1 MSDNSDDTGAE
12 QRRLVDRALRDEV
25 WAGADATNR
34 LRTVIEANQ
43 TSTDRQTTTIIRLT
57 WVMAWLTVIT
67 AILTAVQAIPIIQAW
82 MRTAG

>member
-1 MSDNSDDTGAE
+1 VADNIPLGELSG
-12 QRRLVDRALRDEV
+12 R
-25 WAGADATNR
+25 DATNR
-34 LRTVIEANQ
+34 LRAVIEKNQ